1 MNFLRLFRIH
11 FILLCFLLISYGYRI
26 TGIQKLASMGKLREH
41 RSFNR
46 NLKFTTQAN
55 LFQFRGG
62 ASNVLS
68 SSSPQKLLNLLS
80 KYPVDL
86 TTFFQLSIFSILGSA
101 VLLRIY
107 ERFTTGKAQEN
118 RDDRKDP
125 AIKSLQIRFLAV
137 FLLLRLSDWLHGP
150 YFYEVYSSKVINGFP
165 LSMDVISKLFLVGFA
180 STGICGPFIGRMV
193 DTYGRKLGTL
203 LFVFFYSFAAL
214 SITSSNLILLILG
227 RFFSGLG
234 TSLLFSAPEAW
245 LVGEFQKYPKSNFH
259 WLSQTFAWAYTGDA
273 IIAILAGQMA
283 SGVAKRFGPT
293 GPFLLSIGFL
303 SLAASIIL
311 KTWTENKVRRSISS
325 NFSWKSKPT
334 IREGWKLILSDPK
347 LILLGLVQSL
357 FEGSMYIFVLQWAP
371 AIKSILS
378 NLSLSQQSIAVP
390 YGIIFSSFMSCCF
403 LGSVVF
409 QFFQKRKVRVEV
421 STLIFLPLSSFA
433 MMAVSLRGLQTSF
446 LPLIVSFY
454 LFEICVGMYFP
465 SIGLLRSKYLP
476 ESHRSIIMNIYGIP
490 LNLIVVSVFLS
501 LKWIG
506 MKGSFLIATGNL
518 FTASVAMGGL
528 IYSERQTTRKTSIM
542 T

>member
-1 MNFLRLFRIH
+1 MMNFLRLIRIH
-11 FILLCFLLISYGYRI
+11 FILLCFLSISYGYHI
-26 TGIQKLASMGKLREH
+26 SGFQKLTSVGRLREL
-41 RSFNR
+41 RLCNR
-46 NLKFTTQAN
+46 NLKFTTRAN

-62 ASNVLS
+62 ASNALS
-68 SSSPQKLLNLLS
+68 SSSPQQLINLLS
-80 KYPVDL
+80 KHPVDL
-86 TTFFQLSIFSILGSA
+86 TAFFQLSIFSILGSA
-101 VLLRIY
+101 VLLRIF

-118 RDDRKDP
+118 RDDSRKDP
-125 AIKSLQIRFLAV
+125 AIKSLQIRFLVV

-150 YFYEVYSSKVINGFP
+150 YFYEVYSSKVVNGFP
-165 LSMDVISKLFLVGFA
+165 LSMEIISKLFLVGFA

-214 SITSSNLILLILG
+214 STTSSNLFLLILG
-227 RFFSGLG
+227 RVFSGLG

-245 LVGEFQKYPKSNFH
+245 LVGEFQKYPKSNFL

-283 SGVAKRFGPT
+283 SVVAKRFGPT

-303 SLAASIIL
+303 SSAASIIL
-311 KTWTENKVRRSISS
+311 KTWTENKVSRSINS
-325 NFSWKSKPT
+325 FQSKPT
-334 IREGWKLILSDPK
+334 IQEGWKLILSDPK

-371 AIKSILS
+371 TIKSIVS
-378 NLSLSQQSIAVP
+378 RQQSVVIP

-403 LGSVVF
+403 LGSVAF
-409 QFFQKRKVRVEV
+409 QFFQRLKLSVEV
-421 STLIFLPLSSFA
+421 STLIFLLLSSLTMA
-433 MMAVSLRGLQTSF
+433 AVSLRGLQSSF
-446 LPLIVSFY
+446 LALIVSFY

-490 LNLIVVSVFLS
+490 LNLMVVSVFLS
-501 LKWIG
+501 LKWLG
-506 MKGSFLIATGNL
+506 KKGSFLIAAGNL
-518 FTASVAMGGL
+518 FVASIAMGGL
-528 IYSERQTTRKTSIM
+528 IYSERQATRNVSIM